1 MPAPRP
7 ILGALVASSVLGT
20 LLVGC
25 TSDEPP
31 APDPTPAA
39 SSGTPTSAEPASIE
53 VAVYG
58 DAVRLRTYQRMADA
72 FNDANPD
79 VVVTLERHE
88 DAIEAAADA
97 RMALQLGAGPDV
109 FLVDQ
114 RYLAELV
121 DSGGLEP
128 VDQLLEAR
136 GLQFGDDYQ
145 RVALTSMSANNRL
158 QCMPAEMSPRV
169 VYLNTKLVPRR
180 QLAAVDVVVPNAVE
194 TSWSWLELV
203 TTART
208 VAGLDQLGPI
218 KGVHIPSDVGTITA
232 FTRSA
237 DGDVVDDIF
246 DPSSLTLASDNALE
260 AIDELVTLARDPAVS
275 LTKEDI
281 AARDPVDWF
290 AAGQLGMLVGT
301 RDHLPAL
308 REEDGLRFD
317 VAPLPSMGR
326 GHSISDIN
334 GFCLNAGSDET
345 SAAAD
350 FIAFAAGSEAA
361 EVMAASGAMVPAR
374 LDALAGEA
382 FTQPDEDP
390 RNSQVFATSQRRSE
404 PMPYDLA
411 WPRVA
416 ELVEEVFARLF
427 LGIGFDPTQELEERL
442 VRLDEQSESIFDAAD

>member
-1 MPAPRP
+1 VPAPRRL
-7 ILGALVASSVLGT
+7 LGALVGSSLLGAV
-20 LLVGC
+20 LVGC
-25 TSDEPP
+25 TSDDPP

-39 SSGTPTSAEPASIE
+39 SSGTPATEGPARIE

-58 DAVRLRTYQRMADA
+58 DALRLRTYQRMADA
-72 FNDANPD
+72 FNNANPD

-88 DAIEAAADA
+88 DAIGAVADA
-97 RMALQLGAGPDV
+97 RLSLQLGIGPDV
-109 FLVDQ
+109 LLVDQ

-158 QCMPAEMSPRV
+158 QCMPVEMSPRV
-169 VYLNTKLVPRR
+169 VYLNTKLVPRQ

-194 TSWSWLELV
+194 TSWSWLDFV

-208 VAGLDQLGPI
+208 VAGTDQLGPI
-218 KGVHIPSDVGTITA
+218 KGAYVPSDVGTITA
-232 FTRSA
+232 FVRSE
-237 DGDVVDDIF
+237 DGDIVDDVF
-246 DPSSLTLASDNALE
+246 DPSSLTLASDSALE

-275 LTKEDI
+275 LTEKDI
-281 AARDPVDWF
+281 ATRDPVDWF
-290 AAGQLGMLVGT
+290 TAGELGLFIGT

-308 REEDGLRFD
+308 REEEGVRFD

-326 GHSISDIN
+326 GHSISDIS
-334 GFCLNAGSDET
+334 GFCLNGASEQT

-350 FIAFAAGSEAA
+350 FMAFAAGAEAA
-361 EVMAASGAMVPAR
+361 EIMAASGAMVPAR
-374 LDALAGEA
+374 LDALAGES

-411 WPRVA
+411 WPEVA
-416 ELVEEVFARLF
+416 DLVEDAFGRFF
-427 LGIGFDPTQELEERL
+427 LGVGFDPTEELEARL
-442 VRLDEQSESIFDAAD
+442 VRLDEQSETIFDSAD